1 MRGGQLSPVVLLK
14 VTAHLDIMV
23 PVIPL
28 IPLEIMDNILH
39 NLRTHWVK
47 DLGACALVS
56 RTWREFTRPHLFSEM
71 SFAFEVGNV
80 IDFITCTGTGT
91 SGTLSGSSLNCIMLM
106 FRHSAQ
112 RRQDVK
118 LIH

>member
-1 MRGGQLSPVVLLK
+1 MFKLK
-14 VTAHLDIMV
+14 LTTHLDIMA

-39 NLRTHWVK
+39 NLRAHWVK
-47 DLGACALVS
+47 DLGACASVS

-80 IDFITCTGTGT
+80 IDFITGTGTGA
-91 SGTLSGSSLNCIMLM
+91 SGVLCGSFFNRIMLM
-106 FRHSAQ
+106 FRHSA
-112 RRQDVK
+112 
-118 LIH
+118 